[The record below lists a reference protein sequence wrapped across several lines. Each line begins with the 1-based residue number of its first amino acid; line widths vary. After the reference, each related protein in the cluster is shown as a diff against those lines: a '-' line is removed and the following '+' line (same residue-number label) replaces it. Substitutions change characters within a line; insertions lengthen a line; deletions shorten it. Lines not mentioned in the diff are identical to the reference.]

1 MQTIKLA
8 DYNAIHKDY
17 RGVWERED
25 EPKYVGKRTMLSNE
39 NGATVLLIED
49 FHFVIEEGK
58 TVGDIRQEREDKI
71 SELFKKCGV
80 FFAFSNE
87 QFAENKTP
95 LKEGEKYVSMGA
107 GGYLPKGNAA
117 ELTKGMSEI
126 KKWFKQ
132 ATKDK
137 KTRIELIKF
146 ELANHEAYYTGEL
159 EDTLNALGEGFTID
173 EVREVYKRE
182 YKNQTL

>member
-1 MQTIKLA
+1 MKTITLSE
-8 DYNAIHKDY
+8 YNAIHKDY
-17 RGVWERED
+17 RGVWESED
-25 EPKYVGKRTMLSNE
+25 TPQYVGKRTMLSNE
-39 NGATVLLIED
+39 NGATTLLVED
-49 FHFVIEEGK
+49 FHFIIEQPK

-71 SELFKKCGV
+71 SELFKNCGV

-107 GGYLPKGNAA
+107 GGYLPKGKSD
-117 ELTKGMSEI
+117 ELLKGMKDI
-126 KKWFKQ
+126 KKWFKE

-159 EDTLNALGEGFTID
+159 EDTLSALGEGFTVE
-173 EVREVYKRE
+173 EVREVYRSELKH
-182 YKNQTL
+182 QAL